1 MNEINNHAINEKINN
16 LNSHNKKNEILMIIE
31 IEKKDI
37 NKNIYFLDNTD
48 FFDEEKKLNH
58 FHDNLPEL
66 NKSNVDLF
74 INNEKYEF
82 KKYFIPKT
90 EGVYTIKLQINIYIK
105 NCSYMFYE
113 CINLINID
121 LSSFNTEN
129 TIDMSYMFA
138 YCYKLKN
145 INLSNFNTKNV
156 KDMSYMFAYCHNL
169 LNIDLSSFDTKNVN
183 NMYSMFSYCYLLK
196 NINLDS
202 FETKNVTDMGYMF
215 SNCENLINLDLSIF
229 NIQNVVDMRY
239 MFSSCY
245 KLKYIDLSNFIP
257 RNKANINGMFFP
269 CSNLGKLKIKK
280 EFYEIIKSEINFNIE
295 IIFT

>member
-113 CINLINID
+113 CINLI
-121 LSSFNTEN
+121 
-129 TIDMSYMFA
+129 
-138 YCYKLKN
+138 
-145 INLSNFNTKNV
+145 
-156 KDMSYMFAYCHNL
+156 
-169 LNIDLSSFDTKNVN
+169 NIDLSSFDTKNVN

>member
-129 TIDMSYMFA
+129 TI
-138 YCYKLKN
+138 
-145 INLSNFNTKNV
+145 
-156 KDMSYMFAYCHNL
+156 DMSYMFAYCHNL